1 MRRFTVCAAEC
12 AGQELQA
19 WLDVGFILQTDGGA
33 AEKNSPDVVL
43 FGLAGEHKTAWQL
56 VGSMLP
62 RVYVILSSREMPP
75 PDKFSGIYEH
85 QFIAGKGISFNIGS
99 RLQGKVAVPD
109 WEAFSSGAPL
119 TEAEQIKAVAGSV
132 YRYLLEDVFRETAEW
147 CGHMSSVVGP
157 R

>member
-75 PDKFSGIYEH
+75 PDKFPAYTNTSLLPERAFH
-85 QFIAGKGISFNIGS
+85 LTSAAGC
-99 RLQGKVAVPD
+99 RARWPYRTGKLSA
-109 WEAFSSGAPL
+109 AA
-119 TEAEQIKAVAGSV
+119 
-132 YRYLLEDVFRETAEW
+132 RR
-147 CGHMSSVVGP
+147 
-157 R
+157 